1 MSRPYG
7 FIRTIYRAAGEI
19 HAQLVGSDYKRKHC
33 EMALAKRFSG
43 GRYGCEQNV
52 ALPCVIPEAEW
63 NSVFPRP
70 QSIRADFTFF
80 NRHVL
85 VRIVFYKQSISEGA
99 CRDMWRRMYA
109 ADIPLGLILN
119 FGRPVFEYRRVMYRR
134 RLAQWREE
142 RCLGVGAPGAS
153 SMKKGRLAAF
163 LYASE
168 QQPLAE
174 GVNTRLYGQVIS
186 KCDS

>member
-7 FIRTIYRAAGEI
+7 FIRTIFRTAGEV
-19 HAQLVGSDYKRKHC
+19 HAELGPDCKRKHY

-43 GRYGCEQNV
+43 GRYGCEHYV
-52 ALPCVIPEAEW
+52 SLPCVIPEAEW

-70 QSIRADFTFF
+70 ERINADFTFF

-85 VRIVFYKQSISEGA
+85 VRVVFYKQSIPDSV
-99 CRDMWRRMYA
+99 CRDLWRRMYA

-119 FGRPVFEYRRVMYRR
+119 FGRPVFEYRRVMYRH
-134 RLAQWREE
+134 RLAQWRAE
-142 RCLGVGAPGAS
+142 RRSGSPGAS
-153 SMKKGRLAAF
+153 SMKKGRLTAF

-174 GVNTRLYGQVIS
+174 GVYTRPYGQVIS
-186 KCDS
+186 KRDS